1 MGGARLT
8 RKPPAARAMSA
19 PAGGRAVRVLER
31 IAIVVISFAIA
42 IGVIALLSGG
52 LLAGRDDPGLAA
64 RGASLGIKDRDQG
77 RAHLAPGTLHPVY
90 DSDPPTSGPHV
101 PVPVLH
107 DEAVLSDD
115 QVLQALEEGNIVIL
129 YGTRAPPPGLAAV
142 AARVAAPFTPAL
154 AAAGQA
160 VILAR
165 RPGTKGLIGLAWT
178 RTIRVARAQDPRL
191 RGFAEL
197 WLGRGAARP

>member
-1 MGGARLT
+1 MTGERLT
-8 RKPPAARAMSA
+8 RKP
-19 PAGGRAVRVLER
+19 AGGRALRVLER

-52 LLAGRDDPGLAA
+52 LLAGRDNPGVAA
-64 RGASLGIKDRDQG
+64 RGAAVGVEYRDQG
-77 RAHLAPGTLHPVY
+77 HAHLAPGSRRPVY
-90 DSDPPTSGPHV
+90 DSEPPTSGPHV

-107 DEAVLSDD
+107 DKAALSDD
-115 QVLQALEEGNIVIL
+115 QLLQALEEGNVVIL
-129 YGTRAPPPGLAAV
+129 YGTRAPPPGLKAL

-165 RPGTKGLIGLAWT
+165 RPGLRGLIGLAWT
-178 RTIRVARAQDPRL
+178 RAIRVAVPRDPRL
-191 RGFAEL
+191 SGFAEL
-197 WLGRGAARP
+197 WLGRGASGPHGG